1 MSHSKD
7 PGLCLGADSRQVKG
21 AAYRMAVMGWTG
33 RGISYREGLCNSEP
47 SSPRKSEYWS
57 HQTTRV
63 LVVVFRG
70 QHI

>member
-7 PGLCLGADSRQVKG
+7 RGLCLGADSRQVKG
-21 AAYRMAVMGWTG
+21 AAYRMAVMGWTR
-33 RGISYREGLCNSEP
+33 RGISYRGGLCNSEP

-63 LVVVFRG
+63 LVVVSRG